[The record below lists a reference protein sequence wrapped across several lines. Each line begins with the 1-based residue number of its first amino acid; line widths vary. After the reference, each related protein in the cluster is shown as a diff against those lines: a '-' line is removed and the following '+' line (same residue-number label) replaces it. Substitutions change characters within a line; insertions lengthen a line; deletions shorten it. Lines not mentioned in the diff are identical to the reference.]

1 MDLTGT
7 AFVIPA
13 YEAGRFIGDV
23 VESLRRA
30 SSAAFATLGGTP
42 PIIVVDDGSTDD
54 TAERARAAGA
64 DVVCHA
70 RNQGKGAALKTGF
83 ARAAALAAGAAVTVD
98 ADGQHPAEEAL
109 RLLMHPAARS
119 ALVLAVRDLARDGA
133 PKPSRFSNAFSNAWV
148 SLFARKRLHD
158 TQCGLR
164 RYPIP
169 ETLALELESTG
180 YELETEV
187 IIRAVRAGIPIV
199 QEPVRVFYPPPE
211 ERLSH
216 FHSVRD
222 PARIVVRLLHT
233 AWTTPWR
240 SRAP

>member
-1 MDLTGT
+1 MELSGT
-7 AFVIPA
+7 AFVVPA
-13 YEAGRFIGDV
+13 YEAGRSIAELV
-23 VESLRRA
+23 RALRHA
-30 SSAAFATLGGTP
+30 TSA
-42 PIIVVDDGSTDD
+42 PIIVVDDGSRDD
-54 TAERARAAGA
+54 TAVRAREAGA
-64 DVVCHA
+64 EVLRHPQ
-70 RNQGKGAALKTGF
+70 NLGKGAALKTGWVH
-83 ARAAALAAGAAVTVD
+83 ARALGAGAAVTMD

-109 RLLMHPAARS
+109 RLFNHPAGRR

-148 SLFARKRLHD
+148 SLFAKKRLRD

-164 RYPIP
+164 RYPLP
-169 ETLALELESTG
+169 ETLELGLESTG

-187 IIRAVRAGIPIV
+187 IIRAVRAGLPIV
-199 QEPVRVFYPPPE
+199 EEPVRVVYPPPE

-222 PARIVVRLLHT
+222 PARIVFRLLHT

-240 SRAP
+240 PRQD